1 MPEIRIDVPPDHR
14 DDLLRELLTLYSQKA
29 EAINRAVDEYLA
41 DERKVQALLDHRA
54 ELADVDPLID
64 QLGWRLQAARTVT
77 RLVGDEDLLA
87 EIGHAALNS
96 AVEDLGASASSA
108 SAGPREVETIGRA
121 LRRVNALFAL
131 LQTIYRPAPSP
142 AH

>member
-1 MPEIRIDVPPDHR
+1 MPERRIDVPPDHR

-41 DERKVQALLDHRA
+41 DERKVRALLDHRA
-54 ELADVDPLID
+54 ELAEVDVLID
-64 QLGWRLQAARTVT
+64 QLGWRLQAPRTAT
-77 RLVGDEDLLA
+77 RLVGEEHLLA

-96 AVEDLGASASSA
+96 AVDDLGESVGVG
-108 SAGPREVETIGRA
+108 SAGPREVEAIGRT
-121 LRRVNALFAL
+121 LRRVNALFGL